1 MGPDAAEAARRAVAV
16 FEASRDRSPAAL
28 VSEIH
33 GALRST
39 RGAAVAIASLD
50 HEIGEIRYAG
60 VGNIAGTIVHGGAT
74 RSMVSLNGTVGHEM
88 RKVQE
93 FAYEWP
99 AGALVVMHSDGLQ
112 THWRLDKYPGL
123 AARHPNVIAAVLY
136 RDFSRG
142 RDDLTV
148 LAAAVTEGG
157 VGPGIVQSI
166 ITVDLSHEGDVVVA
180 RRRAR
185 QIADVLGLDAQDQ
198 SRFATAV
205 SEIARNAFQYAGGG
219 RAEFG
224 LEDTPIRMLTVRL
237 TDRGPGIGDLRA
249 ILDGRYVSHT
259 GMGVGISGAR
269 RLTDH
274 FEIRS
279 APGQGT
285 TVVLGK
291 RIPSRS
297 PRITPMTAAQVSAK
311 LQTGGDLDFG
321 QELREQNKELMRS
334 LEETRGRQV
343 EIERLNRELE
353 ETNRG
358 VVALYMELDERA
370 LDLARTADM
379 KSRILSD
386 ISHEVRTPLNA
397 ILNISRLLMDRMDGD
412 LSPEQERQIR
422 MIRDSAMTVTELV
435 SDLLELARMEAGKT
449 LARVSTFS
457 LGDLF
462 AGLRGMF
469 RPLATSDAV
478 SVVFEDVGNIP
489 ELQTDEGKIGQV
501 LRNLIS
507 NALKFTERGE
517 IRVKATIRGR
527 RRHRVHGYRYR
538 HRHRAREP
546 RPHLSGVQPDRKSV
560 PAGVGGRGP
569 RVAAVPEARDLSRRQ
584 PDGHQ

>member
-1 MGPDAAEAARRAVAV
+1 M
-16 FEASRDRSPAAL
+16 
-28 VSEIH
+28 
-33 GALRST
+33 
-39 RGAAVAIASLD
+39 
-50 HEIGEIRYAG
+50 
-60 VGNIAGTIVHGGAT
+60 
-74 RSMVSLNGTVGHEM
+74 
-88 RKVQE
+88 
-93 FAYEWP
+93 
-99 AGALVVMHSDGLQ
+99 
-112 THWRLDKYPGL
+112 
-123 AARHPNVIAAVLY
+123 
-136 RDFSRG
+136 
-142 RDDLTV
+142 
-148 LAAAVTEGG
+148 
-157 VGPGIVQSI
+157 QSI
-166 ITVDLSHEGDVVVA
+166 ITVDLSHEGDVVLA

-185 QIADVLGLDAQDQ
+185 QIADVLGLDPQDQ

-224 LEDTPIRMLTVRL
+224 IEDTPIRMLTVRL
-237 TDRGPGIGDLRA
+237 TDRGPGIGDLKA

-259 GMGVGISGAR
+259 GMGVGIIGAR
-269 RLTDH
+269 RLTDQ

-285 TVVLGK
+285 TIVLGK

-297 PRITPMTAAQVSAK
+297 PRIAPITAAQVSAK
-311 LQTGGDLDFG
+311 LQTGGDLDLG

-397 ILNISRLLMDRMDGD
+397 ILNISRLLMNRMDGD
-412 LSPEQERQIR
+412 LSAEQERQIR

-478 SVVFEDVGNIP
+478 SVVFEDVGHIP
-489 ELQTDEGKIGQV
+489 ELQTDEGKIGQI

-517 IRVKATIRGR
+517 IRVKAALRDGDVIVFTVTDTGIGIAPENHDLVFQEFSQIENPFQRRSAGAGLGLPLSRKLAIYLGGSLTVTSELGHGATFTAAIPRVYHEAPAEQAAGGLAGAAQTGRLVAETIRTRVAVRVRVATKRTAARRAVADHRWLPFVPHLR
-527 RRHRVHGYRYR
+527 RRPTVCSGAASRYT
-538 HRHRAREP
+538 
-546 RPHLSGVQPDRKSV
+546 
-560 PAGVGGRGP
+560 RGM
-569 RVAAVPEARDLSRRQ
+569 AAVNVEPYPSSLVIVRLPPR
-584 PDGHQ
+584 

>member
-1 MGPDAAEAARRAVAV
+1 M
-16 FEASRDRSPAAL
+16 
-28 VSEIH
+28 
-33 GALRST
+33 
-39 RGAAVAIASLD
+39 
-50 HEIGEIRYAG
+50 
-60 VGNIAGTIVHGGAT
+60 
-74 RSMVSLNGTVGHEM
+74 
-88 RKVQE
+88 
-93 FAYEWP
+93 
-99 AGALVVMHSDGLQ
+99 
-112 THWRLDKYPGL
+112 
-123 AARHPNVIAAVLY
+123 
-136 RDFSRG
+136 
-142 RDDLTV
+142 
-148 LAAAVTEGG
+148 
-157 VGPGIVQSI
+157 QSI
-166 ITVDLSHEGDVVVA
+166 ITVDLSHEGDVVIA

-224 LEDTPIRMLTVRL
+224 IEDTPIRMLTVRL
-237 TDRGPGIGDLRA
+237 TDQGPGIADLRA

-297 PRITPMTAAQVSAK
+297 PRIAPMTATQVSAK
-311 LQTGGDLDFG
+311 LQTGSDLDFG

-412 LSPEQERQIR
+412 LSAEQERQIR

-478 SVVFEDVGNIP
+478 SVVFEEVGDIP
-489 ELQTDEGKIGQV
+489 ALQTDEGKIGQI

-517 IRVKATIRGR
+517 IRVGAALRDDDVIVFTVTDTGIGIAPENHELIFQEFRQIENPLQR
-527 RRHRVHGYRYR
+527 RSAGAGLGLPLSRKLAIYLGGNLTVTSELGHGSTFT
-538 HRHRAREP
+538 A
-546 RPHLSGVQPDRKSV
+546 
-560 PAGVGGRGP
+560 AIP
-569 RVAAVPEARDLSRRQ
+569 RVYHEAAPEQTVAIAAGAAQ
-584 PDGHQ
+584 TGAIGG